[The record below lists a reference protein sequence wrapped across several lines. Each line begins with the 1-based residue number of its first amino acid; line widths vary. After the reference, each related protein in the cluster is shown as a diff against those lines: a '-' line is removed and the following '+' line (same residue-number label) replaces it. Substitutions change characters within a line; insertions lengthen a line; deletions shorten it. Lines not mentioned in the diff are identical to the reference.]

1 MSKPNDYD
9 TYIIPPNFIEGG
21 TFFGGLLKLRNTA
34 EALVI
39 VLAIGI
45 PVFSVS
51 TLTLTAKIIILCLT
65 ALPLGII
72 ALVGINGESLSSFIF
87 LVLKYLHILQY
98 LIEGHDLSL
107 YGLSNAVTRYSQ
119 DVNSYDRATDLEIIG
134 YNILAMPRSVWSRLN
149 QVSTA
154 SAA

>member
-1 MSKPNDYD
+1 MSKPNEYD

-51 TLTLTAKIIILCLT
+51 ALTLTAIVVATRCL
-65 ALPLGII
+65 PIHI
-72 ALVGINGESLSSFIF
+72 CRRKSPYLVSGSAHRTSTMQIFCVISS
-87 LVLKYLHILQY
+87 
-98 LIEGHDLSL
+98 
-107 YGLSNAVTRYSQ
+107 
-119 DVNSYDRATDLEIIG
+119 
-134 YNILAMPRSVWSRLN
+134 PR
-149 QVSTA
+149 Q
-154 SAA
+154 

>member
-1 MSKPNDYD
+1 MSKPNEYD

-51 TLTLTAKIIILCLT
+51 ALTLTASTVYIR
-65 ALPLGII
+65 
-72 ALVGINGESLSSFIF
+72 ESLWMQC
-87 LVLKYLHILQY
+87 V
-98 LIEGHDLSL
+98 
-107 YGLSNAVTRYSQ
+107 
-119 DVNSYDRATDLEIIG
+119 
-134 YNILAMPRSVWSRLN
+134 SRI
-149 QVSTA
+149 VRPHSASTCA
-154 SAA
+154 